1 MNDTFQWPVRVYWED
16 TDGGGVVYHARY
28 VHFFERSR
36 TEWLRK
42 LGVTQS
48 VLSEQQDIVFAIH
61 RMNIEFLRPARL
73 DDELLI
79 STIPV
84 EAGAASMRFTQVI
97 SKQQK
102 TQGEGTAGE
111 LIARADVY
119 AACLTASQFQPVRIP
134 VNIKNRIEETIN

>member
-1 MNDTFQWPVRVYWED
+1 MSEIFQWPVRVYWED

-42 LGVTQS
+42 LGVNQS
-48 VLSEQQDIVFAIH
+48 ELREQQDIVFAIH
-61 RMNIEFLRPARL
+61 RMNIDFVRPARL
-73 DDELLI
+73 DDQLLV
-79 STIPV
+79 STVPV
-84 EAGAASMRFTQVI
+84 SFGAASMRFEQVI
-97 SKQQK
+97 AKQPA
-102 TQGEGTAGE
+102 TDDANSPGE

-134 VNIKNRIEETIN
+134 DNIKNRLQETIN